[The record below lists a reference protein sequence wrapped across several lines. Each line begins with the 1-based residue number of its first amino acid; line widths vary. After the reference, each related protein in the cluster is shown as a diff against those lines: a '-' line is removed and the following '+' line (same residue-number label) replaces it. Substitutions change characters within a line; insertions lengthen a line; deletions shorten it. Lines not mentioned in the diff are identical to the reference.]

1 MKIKYRN
8 SRKSIFSK
16 IGNLFV
22 RIYFKYRQILK
33 DSSCIM
39 QKTTFSLLLFLF
51 ISFSTIGQSRATYN
65 ITFNS
70 IWNATDHTSLP
81 GSAHWSKL
89 VGATHKTSNTF
100 FQIGGIA
107 STGIKNIAESGS
119 NTVFNTEVNAQ
130 ITANEADQYIYGL
143 SLGSGDIVINGL
155 EVDEKFPLVTLVSMI
170 APSPDWFIA
179 INSYNLLDTNEDWK
193 TSVILDVFGYDAG
206 TDSGSNYTS
215 SNIITSP
222 FEPISMI
229 NTVPINGN
237 KMGTITI
244 TLQSVL
250 SVETINPLSTISVY
264 PNPSTGNFKL
274 SNPNSVELKS
284 ILVYTILGKKVASR
298 KASSDENYDFS
309 YLENGIYVLK
319 ITSKDNNIKTQK
331 LLIK

>member
-1 MKIKYRN
+1 M
-8 SRKSIFSK
+8 
-16 IGNLFV
+16 L
-22 RIYFKYRQILK
+22 
-33 DSSCIM
+33 
-39 QKTTFSLLLFLF
+39 KTTFSLLLFLF

-100 FQIGGIA
+100 FQLGGMA

-130 ITANEADQYIYGL
+130 ITANEADQYINGP
-143 SLGSGDIVINGL
+143 SLGTGPGDIVINGL
-155 EVDEKFPLVTLVSMI
+155 EVDEIFPLVTLVSMI

-179 INSYNLLDTNEDWK
+179 INSYNLLDTNGDWK

-222 FEPISMI
+222 FQPISMI
-229 NTVPINGN
+229 NIAPINGN

-250 SVETINPLSTISVY
+250 SVDTVNPLSNISVY
-264 PNPSTGNFKL
+264 PNPSTGNFKI
-274 SNPNSVELKS
+274 SNPNNVALKN
-284 ILVYTILGKKVASR
+284 ILVYNILGKKVASR

-309 YLENGIYVLK
+309 YLEKGIYILK